1 MELQINPP
9 DAEKTLPYLNAC
21 FPGWGDERSFR
32 WVYQRAMQNQPAPDY
47 LVLKEGEAVI
57 AGSGVNYREVLLR
70 NGRAVT
76 AGIMTGSW
84 TLPEARGKGCFNRM
98 IQESVRLTEQRG
110 GALLLAFVTQENPSC
125 RQLWKAGAAQIST
138 SYWNAPPRASTVSPR
153 YPFREVACIP
163 EELFNRWSNAKEG
176 SARFGY
182 TSFADWQSQFVNR
195 PAKILLLQHG
205 HDFAVLEDHQDT
217 FRLRAYLG
225 EDGEVDIDFLGHLR
239 DYSSQRGK
247 KLFHFCTDPETA
259 ENLQDTSFIKKP
271 GYITVLVADWK
282 RLGEALGQTAPE
294 AVLPHTVVAQ
304 PTSPWFLG
312 CWRLQAGDRM

>member
-110 GALLLAFVTQENPSC
+110 GALLLAFVTQDTGIADSC
-125 RQLWKAGAAQIST
+125 GKQGPLKFPHRIGTPLRGRPQFLPVIHFAKLPVSQRSSSIVGAT
-138 SYWNAPPRASTVSPR
+138 RKRALPDSATHRSPIGSRSSLTGLPR
-153 YPFREVACIP
+153 YCFFSVVTILRSWRITRTPLDCGPIWVKTERRTSISWATSVITQA
-163 EELFNRWSNAKEG
+163 NG
-176 SARFGY
+176 ARN
-182 TSFADWQSQFVNR
+182 SFT
-195 PAKILLLQHG
+195 
-205 HDFAVLEDHQDT
+205 FAPI
-217 FRLRAYLG
+217 R
-225 EDGEVDIDFLGHLR
+225 
-239 DYSSQRGK
+239 
-247 KLFHFCTDPETA
+247 KLA